1 MIDVHRHRRKN
12 SHQMKRLF
20 LVNRRQR
27 RSNPAIGWTYGGWWV
42 ISSSSFGYYYR
53 FGGHRSRRVGCY
65 HGVTEAVLGSKC
77 HSSFVAA
84 FKCVL
89 FLRWEYFLYEQ
100 VHTLLLPDT
109 KLTLSTGF
117 PTFCIYEFDVNLGTR
132 TDDGQT
138 ASWHH
143 LM

>member
-42 ISSSSFGYYYR
+42 ILSRPFGYYYQ
-53 FGGHRSRRVGCY
+53 FGGHRSLRVWCY
-65 HGVTEAVLGSKC
+65 HGVIEAVLGRKC

-84 FKCVL
+84 FKCVSV
-89 FLRWEYFLYEQ
+89 FEMRIFCMSRYILY
-100 VHTLLLPDT
+100 HYRYT

-117 PTFCIYEFDVNLGTR
+117 PTFCMYDLMCGAYIGT
-132 TDDGQT
+132 
-138 ASWHH
+138 AH
-143 LM
+143 